1 MNQITFSN
9 GLTLAPSKIIGV
21 GRNYDEHIRE
31 MHSSRTKEPVLFLKP
46 NSALHD
52 IYKPI
57 PIPKD
62 LGSVH
67 HEIELAVCIAKTCSK
82 ISADEA
88 PEYTLG
94 YGLALDLTLR
104 DIQSKAKKEGLPW
117 ALAKG
122 FDHSCPVSLFMY
134 KDKIQN
140 VDNLNLL
147 LKVNGTVKQNGNT
160 SNMLFKTGELIAYI
174 SRFFTLYEGDI
185 ILTGTPS
192 GVGPIKEGDKLEA
205 SLDQVASVK
214 TIIV

>member
-1 MNQITFSN
+1 MNQITFLN

-31 MHSSRTKEPVLFLKP
+31 MQSSRTKEPVLFLKP
-46 NSALHD
+46 TSALHD
-52 IYKPI
+52 ISKPI

-122 FDHSCPVSLFMY
+122 FDYSCPVSQFVP
-134 KDKIQN
+134 KDKIKN
-140 VDNLNLL
+140 VDDLDLL
-147 LKVNGTVKQNGNT
+147 LKVNGVAKQNGNT

-185 ILTGTPS
+185 VLTGTPS

-205 SLDQVASVK
+205 VIDQVASVK
-214 TIIV
+214 TIII